1 MNQMIAFPVTIT
13 LIIFIAV
20 LTAIV
25 TTALPYVPQLWY
37 VLKSR
42 IKRVFTAKHDGKD
55 IVDIIIIAQLT
66 ERVDDLEN
74 QVNNLAERLS
84 NRDTNRKNNVR
95 REIRTYLT
103 ELRTDKND

>member
-1 MNQMIAFPVTIT
+1 MNEMIAFPLTII
-13 LIIFIAV
+13 LIISTAV

-25 TTALPYVPQLWY
+25 SSSMPMVSRWWSTFKT
-37 VLKSR
+37 R

-74 QVNNLAERLS
+74 QVDNLAERLS

>member
-1 MNQMIAFPVTIT
+1 MNEMIAFPLTII
-13 LIIFIAV
+13 LIISTAV

-25 TTALPYVPQLWY
+25 SSSMPMVSRWWSTFKT
-37 VLKSR
+37 R
-42 IKRVFTAKHDGKD
+42 IKRKSNATD